1 MIVLFTL
8 GTRGD
13 IQPYVGLGVG
23 LQRAGHAV
31 RIVTSESFAPMI
43 LAAGLAFAPLTGD
56 FKATLAS
63 DPTLS
68 ARPDRLVTVAR
79 IFRARYA
86 QWARDWIAQG
96 REACRSATLLI
107 GSGSATLL
115 ARSLAEAHDLPFVA
129 VQLQPLAPSRR
140 LPPLTLG
147 GNGLSL
153 PGGVNLALYRLLRLL
168 VWRVM
173 CPAVNGVVRPAL
185 GLPRFP
191 WRGPPQDGVHGH
203 DKVLY
208 GFSEQVLPRPDDWED
223 RSQVVGYW
231 FHDDPS
237 WAPPSAL
244 QAFLDAGP
252 RPVYIG
258 FGSMVGARSR
268 EFTDTLLDGLRKSG
282 QRAVLVTGWGGLSP
296 PEDIDRERVFVLDH
310 APHDRLLPLMSAAV
324 HHGGAGTSA
333 AAARAGIPSVVIPFF
348 GDQPF
353 WARRLHGLGVAPPP
367 LDRRR
372 FTGDDLAHALRTTQ
386 QPTMQTAAAT
396 LGQAI
401 RAEDS
406 VARTIDQLHRWQ
418 LLPAHAVG

>member
-1 MIVLFTL
+1 
-8 GTRGD
+8 
-13 IQPYVGLGVG
+13 
-23 LQRAGHAV
+23 
-31 RIVTSESFAPMI
+31 
-43 LAAGLAFAPLTGD
+43 LA
-56 FKATLAS
+56 
-63 DPTLS
+63 
-68 ARPDRLVTVAR
+68 
-79 IFRARYA
+79 
-86 QWARDWIAQG
+86 
-96 REACRSATLLI
+96 
-107 GSGSATLL
+107 
-115 ARSLAEAHDLPFVA
+115 
-129 VQLQPLAPSRR
+129 
-140 LPPLTLG
+140 
-147 GNGLSL
+147 GNGIAL
-153 PGGVNLALYRLLRLL
+153 PGGLNLALYRLLRLL

-185 GLPRFP
+185 GLPRYP
-191 WRGPPQDGVHGH
+191 WHGPPQDGARGR

-223 RSQVVGYW
+223 RHQVVGYW

-237 WAPPSAL
+237 WAVPPAL

-268 EFTDTLLDGLRKSG
+268 EFTDTLLDGLRQSG

-333 AAARAGIPSVVIPFF
+333 AVARAGIPSVVIPFF

-353 WARRLHGLGVAPPP
+353 WARRLHRLGVAPLP

-372 FTGDDLAHALRTTQ
+372 FTGDDLAQALGTTQ
-386 QPTMQTAAAT
+386 QPTMKRAAAA

-406 VARTIDQLHRWQ
+406 VARSIDQLRRWQ
-418 LLPAHAVG
+418 LLPSRTAA